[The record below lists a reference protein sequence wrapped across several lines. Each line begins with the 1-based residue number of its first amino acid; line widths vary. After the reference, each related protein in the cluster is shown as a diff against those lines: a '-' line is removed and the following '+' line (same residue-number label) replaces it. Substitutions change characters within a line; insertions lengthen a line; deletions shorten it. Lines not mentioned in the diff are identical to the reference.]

1 MENSLNILTF
11 SIIFFM
17 CHKIDS
23 NFIPDEHGTLS
34 AGPLEKTTP
43 EYVNHEIKM
52 LQKVGY
58 VSLFESLA

>member
-1 MENSLNILTF
+1 VI
-11 SIIFFM
+11 
-17 CHKIDS
+17 
-23 NFIPDEHGTLS
+23 S

-58 VSLFESLA
+58 VLCCYLLTI